1 MSTFTFFLTWLM
13 KIMVPQMSFFS
24 PTDINS
30 VKGAGDAAQLL
41 EGLPS
46 MCKALEST

>member
-1 MSTFTFFLTWLM
+1 M

-24 PTDINS
+24 STDINS
-30 VKGAGDAAQLL
+30 IKGAEDTAQLL

-46 MCKALEST
+46 MRKALEST